1 MEYLRGSDTS
11 SYSKSIVADSY
22 LQLSQS
28 KAMII
33 MFGCVIV
40 IPVAILIAG
49 IIVVLKRRNK

>member
-1 MEYLRGSDTS
+1 
-11 SYSKSIVADSY
+11 
-22 LQLSQS
+22 
-28 KAMII
+28 MII